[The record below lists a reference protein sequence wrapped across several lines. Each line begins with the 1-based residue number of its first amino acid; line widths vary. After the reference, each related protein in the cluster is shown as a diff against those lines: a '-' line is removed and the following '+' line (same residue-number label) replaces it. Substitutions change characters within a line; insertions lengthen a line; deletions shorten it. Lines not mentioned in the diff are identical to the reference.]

1 MDKKSRELVMAKL
14 YLKNKDYKMAEKSFN
29 EYLSMN
35 PEDVAAL
42 KLLAQVHE
50 HNKHFD
56 KAFEMYERCYLAEP
70 DRTGVLLDIC
80 RILLMNEIW
89 LEHVDYRKWLNL
101 AIKAFPNNPIVVN
114 FKSFLSTLP
123 PEERSSPPRE
133 VQNKLVSRNRA
144 DDPLA
149 KILEKLSLMETRLEK
164 IENKISNLNTQTIN
178 SNQPVTVPSAF
189 TESTVTSS
197 WGPTT
202 SIFGIKTTTSSFD
215 TKTTASTFD
224 TKTTASSSD
233 TKTTASSYDPKT
245 TTSIFGSKI
254 TSSIFDAGIVNPP
267 EPTSQSSNTFG
278 IFPPKSSPPKST
290 FTPSTNQN
298 APSLF
303 GIPTNLSAEGSKN
316 ATPPSLFQFG
326 QVSNLSASNTSM
338 SSPFSQSNNL
348 FADSM
353 KKLNIPTVGTWA
365 TKSPNSSFSLSQATK
380 PQETENNDDAENEA
394 DNGVVPNE
402 ELAIEN
408 TCDMTPIEIK
418 TGEEDEDLVFEHR
431 CKLFRLRDKEY
442 KERGLGS
449 IKVLKHKTTG
459 KGRLIMRR
467 EAIGLVCLNCWD
479 CRSIERVRDNQVRW
493 IGLDASDGEPE
504 LTVFL
509 VKFKTSD
516 LTDTFMSHLTK
527 VFSEVQ
533 GDTSISSPQTK
544 SSENKSN
551 PVSGASDKPEIELVD
566 PELDPQLVDKARKLQ
581 LPDLFYH
588 KLKNQ
593 DSCAGCKGCENDD

>member
-1 MDKKSRELVMAKL
+1 MAKL

-80 RILLMNEIW
+80 RILLMNEVW
-89 LEHVDYRKWLNL
+89 LDHVDYRKWLNL

-123 PEERSSPPRE
+123 PEEANSPPRE
-133 VQNKLVSRNRA
+133 VKAKVSSRGQLE
-144 DDPLA
+144 DPLA

-164 IENKISNLNTQTIN
+164 IETKISNLTTHNSATPQQPQLVIPPPATLQTT
-178 SNQPVTVPSAF
+178 PVLPAPMPV
-189 TESTVTSS
+189 V
-197 WGPTT
+197 
-202 SIFGIKTTTSSFD
+202 
-215 TKTTASTFD
+215 ASL
-224 TKTTASSSD
+224 
-233 TKTTASSYDPKT
+233 
-245 TTSIFGSKI
+245 
-254 TSSIFDAGIVNPP
+254 P
-267 EPTSQSSNTFG
+267 EPIPQKENSPKPS
-278 IFPPKSSPPKST
+278 PPKSSPPKAT
-290 FTPSTNQN
+290 IAPVNNQATPNMFSFSTNLFSESTKN
-298 APSLF
+298 ITFPSQ
-303 GIPTNLSAEGSKN
+303 
-316 ATPPSLFQFG
+316 FQFG
-326 QVSNLSASNTSM
+326 QAASF
-338 SSPFSQSNNL
+338 SSPNNASISSTFSQGNL
-348 FADSM
+348 FANSM
-353 KKLNIPTVGTWA
+353 KKLNIPTEGTWEIKPFG
-365 TKSPNSSFSLSQATK
+365 TNFSFSQTK
-380 PQETENNDDAENEA
+380 PQDNENEDTENDA

-418 TGEEDEDLVFEHR
+418 TGEEDEDNLFEHR

-449 IKVLKHKTTG
+449 IKVLIHKTTG

-467 EAIGLVCLNCWD
+467 EAVGLVCLNCWD
-479 CRSIERVRDNQVRW
+479 CRSIERVKDTQVRW
-493 IGLDASDGEPE
+493 MGLDASDGDPE
-504 LTVFL
+504 LSIFL
-509 VKFKTSD
+509 VRFKTQE
-516 LTDTFMSHLTK
+516 LTDTFMSHLTRL
-527 VFSEVQ
+527 FSDAQ
-533 GDTSISSPQTK
+533 GNSSVSSPQAK
-544 SSENKSN
+544 SSESKNKTL
-551 PVSGASDKPEIELVD
+551 GASSDKPEIELVD
-566 PELDPQLVDKARKLQ
+566 PTLDPQLVDKARKFQ

-593 DSCAGCKGCENDD
+593 DPCAGCQGCENDD